1 MLSNTCHML
10 SNNFHLFK
18 DYNTM
23 MCCVRNLICC
33 VILDNIWIATCFSDD
48 WEGMWYFWDS
58 GSPNLSHM
66 QATYLRLL
74 NLIPPSPNPTSCT
87 LLYLPYRPYPVLSSP
102 DDAHSQVC
110 SPFDEHTILLCD
122 IWHGNVGWQKPD
134 WGVYSKKRRQVCIA
148 STCLLWIFGRQVC
161 NFAFVPEKT
170 RWLRKTSLYL
180 IFPVNRPLL

>member
-1 MLSNTCHML
+1 
-10 SNNFHLFK
+10 
-18 DYNTM
+18 
-23 MCCVRNLICC
+23 
-33 VILDNIWIATCFSDD
+33 
-48 WEGMWYFWDS
+48 
-58 GSPNLSHM
+58 M

-134 WGVYSKKRRQVCIA
+134 WGVYSKK
-148 STCLLWIFGRQVC
+148 GRQVVLLQL
-161 NFAFVPEKT
+161 AFCQFSEGKFVI
-170 RWLRKTSLYL
+170 LLLYQKRH
-180 IFPVNRPLL
+180 VD